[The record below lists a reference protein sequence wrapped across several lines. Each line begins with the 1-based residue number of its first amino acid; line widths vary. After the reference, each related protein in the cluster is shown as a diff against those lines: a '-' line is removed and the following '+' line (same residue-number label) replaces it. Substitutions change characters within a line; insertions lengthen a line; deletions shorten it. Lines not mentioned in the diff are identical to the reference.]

1 MRPLL
6 LLLTL
11 PVLIAVTACDGGS
24 AAAGTDLNLIVA
36 VGDTLRDVRV
46 HIPDGI
52 ALGQP
57 ARLLVALHDSG
68 DSGASF
74 QNGSRLDDK
83 APDDMIVAY
92 PSAAVGN
99 WAEGCQCNIAD
110 RLEIDDLGFM
120 SSLIDS
126 IGAWYSVSRA
136 GTYALGFSQ
145 GGLFAYRLACEMTD
159 QFASVIAISAPMS
172 EPLSQNCSPARAV
185 SMLTI
190 HGSSDSVLPWDG
202 TDQGALSLLSAA
214 ETVVF
219 WSQANECAP
228 SERGILASGDATL
241 QTTLY
246 DSCRDGTR
254 VGLFEIRNGQHA
266 WYTSSPDVRTVAL
279 DFLES

>member
-1 MRPLL
+1 
-6 LLLTL
+6 
-11 PVLIAVTACDGGS
+11 
-24 AAAGTDLNLIVA
+24 LNLIVA

-46 HIPDGI
+46 HIPEGI

-57 ARLLVALHDSG
+57 VRLLVALHGSG
-68 DSGASF
+68 GSGSSF
-74 QNGSRLDDK
+74 QGGSGLDVK
-83 APDDMIVAY
+83 APEDMIVAY
-92 PSAAVGN
+92 PSSAVGN

-126 IGAWYSVSRA
+126 IGARYSVSRA

-159 QFASVIAISAPMS
+159 RFASVIAISAPMS

-190 HGSSDSVLPWDG
+190 HGEADAVLPWDG
-202 TDQGALSLLSAA
+202 TEQGALSLLSAP

-219 WSQANECAP
+219 WSSANECAP
-228 SERGILASGDATL
+228 SEDGLLASGN
-241 QTTLY
+241 TTLRTTRY

-254 VGLFEIRNGQHA
+254 VGLFEIPNGQHT

-279 DFLES
+279 DFLEL